1 VVNPTG
7 AVYAA
12 AELSDLLSV
21 CKAHRAV
28 VLLDTLFHGLEFH
41 TGHVPFHLGAAT
53 TSSQLPGM
61 VLLGGVSKE
70 FAAGGLRFGYA
81 WSNDATLASHVAA
94 VLSEPHETTQ
104 LTVRYLLEKQVA
116 DDPQLLVDQTEQR
129 RVLRHRAARLATVL
143 AQAGWK
149 PLPSHGGLFM
159 VAAPT
164 GLHGRSCTYDWE
176 GQPKTVL
183 LNATN
188 IAEALFA
195 SQGLLINNDVWTG
208 IPGFC
213 RFVLSV
219 TDEAFEQGIAAL
231 EAFYGAVAG

>member
-1 VVNPTG
+1 
-7 AVYAA
+7 
-12 AELSDLLSV
+12 
-21 CKAHRAV
+21 
-28 VLLDTLFHGLEFH
+28 
-41 TGHVPFHLGAAT
+41 
-53 TSSQLPGM
+53 M

-81 WSNDATLASHVAA
+81 WSNDAMLASHVAA

-159 VAAPT
+159 VATPA

-176 GQPKTVL
+176 GQSKTVL

-219 TDEAFEQGIAAL
+219 TDEAFARGVAAL
-231 EAFYGAVAG
+231 EAFYGAVAD

>member
-1 VVNPTG
+1 
-7 AVYAA
+7 
-12 AELSDLLSV
+12 
-21 CKAHRAV
+21 
-28 VLLDTLFHGLEFH
+28 
-41 TGHVPFHLGAAT
+41 
-53 TSSQLPGM
+53 
-61 VLLGGVSKE
+61 
-70 FAAGGLRFGYA
+70 
-81 WSNDATLASHVAA
+81 
-94 VLSEPHETTQ
+94 
-104 LTVRYLLEKQVA
+104 
-116 DDPQLLVDQTEQR
+116 LVDQTEQR

-159 VAAPT
+159 VATPA
-164 GLHGRSCTYDWE
+164 GLYGRSCTYDWG

-195 SQGLLINNDVWTG
+195 AQGLLINNDVWSG

-219 TDEAFEQGIAAL
+219 TDEAFARGLAAL